1 MTYTIRSFEEK
12 DLPFLWEMLYQ
23 SIFFPEGKQ
32 VSSREILKEKSIEK
46 YLKNWDSKQDIAL
59 IAIDDSGKSVGAVWM
74 RLFSKENSGYGYIDN
89 DTPEISMAI
98 MPQHRGKGVGKYL
111 LWEIISLARSIGYSK
126 VSLSVDPLNKVA
138 LHLYEKIGFEK
149 VYQDS
154 GGSWTMKKE
163 L

>member
-1 MTYTIRSFEEK
+1 MKVRSVK
-12 DLPFLWEMLYQ
+12 DT
-23 SIFFPEGKQ
+23 
-32 VSSREILKEKSIEK
+32 VSFCA
-46 YLKNWDSKQDIAL
+46 Y
-59 IAIDDSGKSVGAVWM
+59 
-74 RLFSKENSGYGYIDN
+74 
-89 DTPEISMAI
+89 
-98 MPQHRGKGVGKYL
+98 
-111 LWEIISLARSIGYSK
+111 ARSIGYSK

>member
-1 MTYTIRSFEEK
+1 
-12 DLPFLWEMLYQ
+12 MLTEQ
-23 SIFFPEGKQ
+23 
-32 VSSREILKEKSIEK
+32 
-46 YLKNWDSKQDIAL
+46 
-59 IAIDDSGKSVGAVWM
+59 
-74 RLFSKENSGYGYIDN
+74 
-89 DTPEISMAI
+89 
-98 MPQHRGKGVGKYL
+98 KYL